1 MRWECTAPLLL
12 TGILVEALC
21 RHLVAIHSNLEL
33 VGVSVRAKPVAL
45 GDSRGA
51 LEIAC
56 RGRDRLRLPT
66 AAAADGDL
74 HATCRKGCILYE
86 HD

>member
-1 MRWECTAPLLL
+1 MGTALLLL
-12 TGILVEALC
+12 TVSSVEALC

-33 VGVSVRAKPVAL
+33 VVNSVLAKPVAL

-56 RGRDRLRLPT
+56 RDRDRLRLPT
-66 AAAADGDL
+66 AAAADGDI